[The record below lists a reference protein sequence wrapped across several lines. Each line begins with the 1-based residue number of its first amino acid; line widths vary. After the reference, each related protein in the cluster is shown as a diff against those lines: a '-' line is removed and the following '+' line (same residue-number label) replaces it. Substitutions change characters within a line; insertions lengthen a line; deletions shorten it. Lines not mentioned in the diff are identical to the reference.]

1 MLLLLDAKQYDRY
14 CEVKFQ
20 RKSRISCLENSLLV
34 PSWLEGST
42 GSPFL
47 VQQPSELS
55 CAL

>member
-1 MLLLLDAKQYDRY
+1 MLLLDAKQYDRY